1 MAKPTNPFKDLTQ
14 VFERMHEEFDEIARK
29 WDSEELPMEPTTTSS
44 IRIDLEDHDEE
55 LVLTAELPGFD
66 SEDIDVR
73 VTGQT
78 LELEAEHEESEKEE
92 TSEYI
97 RQERRRASAV
107 RSVPLP
113 VDIEAEDVSASY
125 SNGVLTVRMPKT
137 EPAAE
142 TTEIDIN

>member
-1 MAKPTNPFKDLTQ
+1 MAKQTNPFKDLTQ
-14 VFERMHEEFDEIARK
+14 VFERMQEEFDEIARR

-44 IRIDLEDHDEE
+44 IRIDLEDQDEE

-125 SNGVLTVRMPKT
+125 SNGVLTVRMPKS

-142 TTEIDIN
+142 TTEIDID